1 MKKNDIRTLTRLALL
16 VAIELVMKA
25 VGLGSVPVGPLYMS
39 FLTLPIA
46 VGAITMGPAAG
57 AILGGVFGAV
67 SFYDAVTG
75 ASAMTGALFQVSPV
89 NTFILCVG
97 MRVLMGV
104 CVGLIFNAVK
114 NFDKPGTW
122 SYLVSAMCAPALNTL
137 FFMGYI
143 VLAFYGCDYVQN
155 LVSVKGAANPLMFVR
170 IIALPTARV
179 MNTNNS
185 RCSPWEDKKQ

>member
-1 MKKNDIRTLTRLALL
+1 MKNNDLRTLTRLALL

-104 CVGLIFNAVK
+104 CVGLIFNAIKGLVRVSRPGLRQYTGYK
-114 NFDKPGTW
+114 NMPR
-122 SYLVSAMCAPALNTL
+122 VLNGLGIAILSTSKGV
-137 FFMGYI
+137 MTNKKAAEEKIGGE
-143 VLAFYGCDYVQN
+143 VLCYVY
-155 LVSVKGAANPLMFVR
+155 
-170 IIALPTARV
+170 
-179 MNTNNS
+179 
-185 RCSPWEDKKQ
+185 